1 MAAALQRTRDHSL
14 RGHHGAQ
21 SGVSDERKPAEPAE
35 VEKFVNARVE
45 VGELM
50 TSYFQGWERYG
61 EGQRPSP
68 ERMEEMTVEINAKL
82 EPLLA
87 KYDLTVES
95 YRERIKDVLA
105 DEVAVKGYL
114 SQHPDVKKRYDALP
128 FDRMRR
134 AGGSGRGY

>member
-1 MAAALQRTRDHSL
+1 MVINPVRLMSGILSALVLCGGT
-14 RGHHGAQ
+14 GWA
-21 SGVSDERKPAEPAE
+21 AEPAE
-35 VEKFVNARVE
+35 VEKCVNARVE

-50 TSYFQGWERYG
+50 TSYFQGWDRYG

-68 ERMEEMTVEINAKL
+68 ERMEEMRAEINAKL

-95 YRERIKDVLA
+95 YRERLKDVLA
-105 DEVAVKGYL
+105 DEAAVKGYL

-128 FDRMRR
+128 FDRMDR
-134 AGGSGRGY
+134 GGRSGRGD

>member
-1 MAAALQRTRDHSL
+1 MVMNPARLMSGILSALVLCGGT
-14 RGHHGAQ
+14 GWA
-21 SGVSDERKPAEPAE
+21 AEPAE

-68 ERMEEMTVEINAKL
+68 ERMEEMTAEINARL

-87 KYDLTVES
+87 KYDLTIET
-95 YRERIKDVLA
+95 YRQGSKAIFA
-105 DEVAVKGYL
+105 DEAAVKGYL
-114 SQHPDVKKRYDALP
+114 AQHPDVKKRYDALP
-128 FDRMRR
+128 FDRMGR
-134 AGGSGRGY
+134 GGSSGRGY

>member
-1 MAAALQRTRDHSL
+1 MVIHPARLM
-14 RGHHGAQ
+14 
-21 SGVSDERKPAEPAE
+21 SGILSAVVLCGGTGWAAEPAE

-114 SQHPDVKKRYDALP
+114 SPAP
-128 FDRMRR
+128 RR
-134 AGGSGRGY
+134 EETV

>member
-1 MAAALQRTRDHSL
+1 MVIHPARLM
-14 RGHHGAQ
+14 
-21 SGVSDERKPAEPAE
+21 SGILSAVVLCGGTGWAAEPAE

-114 SQHPDVKKRYDALP
+114 SQPPDVKKPAAEVISRKIA
-128 FDRMRR
+128 
-134 AGGSGRGY
+134 RGF

>member
-1 MAAALQRTRDHSL
+1 MVINPARLM
-14 RGHHGAQ
+14 
-21 SGVSDERKPAEPAE
+21 SGILSAVFLCGGTGCAAEPAE

-50 TSYFQGWERYG
+50 TSYFQGWNRYG

-68 ERMEEMTVEINAKL
+68 ERMEEMRAEIHAKL

-95 YRERIKDVLA
+95 YRERLKDVLA
-105 DEVAVKGYL
+105 DEAAVKGYL
-114 SQHPDVKKRYDALP
+114 SRHPDVKKRYDALP
-128 FDRMRR
+128 FDRMDR
-134 AGGSGRGY
+134 GGSGGRGY